1 MEEVTQIFKTIM
13 KEKMYTIKRWKSLPE
28 MYPHLIC
35 GVKETK
41 IFFFCNIL
49 ITIQLNE
56 RFIPTNFIDK

>member
-1 MEEVTQIFKTIM
+1 MGEVTQIFKTIM

-49 ITIQLNE
+49 ISNT
-56 RFIPTNFIDK
+56 T